1 MHFEQKYY
9 VSIIKK
15 HFPEH
20 FAEVSVL
27 EVGSYDVNGSI
38 REIFKN
44 CEYTGLDLMPGPGV
58 DMVVSSGH
66 EYETYKRFET
76 VLSCECFE
84 HNPYYFETFENMVS
98 LACGGGLV
106 IFTCATEGRPEHGT
120 SRTSPDQSPGTVSSG
135 WEYYRNLTSDDFSV
149 FDFKRNFAGY
159 RFMSNPGSQDLYFV
173 GVKYPATVN
182 LEERLNSVVEE
193 VDQLSKISA
202 QIFATSDR
210 LFLAGDPSGAADC
223 LGSATPS
230 LDKDFEAYSRYKQA
244 WFLMSAKRHSEAGVI
259 IKRLFSLGDKPEYHF
274 QHSHFLHETGQV
286 DAAIEAAHAAI
297 KRKSSNAEY
306 WEHLANLL
314 LNSEDIKGAED
325 ALLEASRLSSLN
337 ISLQNRINDMN
348 SRRQHAG
355 KGASD
360 STLSAYEISFSSLMT
375 ADFDQKIRIWNLES
389 PVAGKC
395 EMADEGALNIAGW
408 ALPQDAQDA
417 VSVLIRM
424 GAAVEVYEMNVERP
438 DVVTAILQQP
448 PEGHPQL
455 RCGFNFT
462 VPVKAVFFSLGFRVG
477 GVDLWEREVRQVYQ
491 PHVMAGKD
499 SWEFPADVINGVLV
513 HHGKPPVFE
522 GVGILAWQKR
532 MAGNS
537 GAMRKPYIVLVAP
550 HKAAVYPN
558 FLPADTAL
566 FFERPVYRILAQ
578 NPSVVYPLER
588 LVSSNMRRPTYSR
601 LGAVWAPYGAYMAYR
616 AIMDKL
622 SYVRGSLQVVDE
634 NRVVWG
640 AEGAVPAFERK
651 AKVVYE
657 NGLGGAGKIRYFKN
671 AESAL
676 PRAMLFCDAFGMD
689 YFDSFLAESC
699 SELVCVCS
707 ADLDMDAIT
716 RFAPDFVVS
725 QYSEENLARPPKEP
739 LPICRIIKSGI
750 DSGAYSAAMLEQ
762 FISLSKDF
770 SGILGAEE
778 FADLKLGAQAALM

>member
-1 MHFEQKYY
+1 MHFEQNYY

-15 HFPEH
+15 LFPEG
-20 FAEVSVL
+20 FAEVDVL

-38 REIFKN
+38 REFFEN
-44 CEYTGLDLMPGPGV
+44 CEYTGLDLMAGPGV
-58 DMVVSSGH
+58 DVVVSSGH
-66 EYETYKRFET
+66 EFKTYKRFET

-98 LACGGGLV
+98 LACAGGLV

-120 SRTSPDQSPGTVSSG
+120 SRTSPDQSPGTVSAG
-135 WEYYRNLTSDDFSV
+135 WEYYQNLTEKNFSE
-149 FDFKRNFAGY
+149 FDFQKKFAGY

-173 GVKYPATVN
+173 GVKYPAPVN

-193 VDQLSKISA
+193 VDQLIKASMQFVA
-202 QIFATSDR
+202 SDA
-210 LFLAGDPSGAADC
+210 LFKAGDPSGAADG
-223 LGSATPS
+223 LGGIASRMHTD
-230 LDKDFEAYSRYKQA
+230 LEAYARYRQA
-244 WFLMSAKRHSEAGVI
+244 WYLMSAKRHSEAGVI

-274 QHSHFLHETGQV
+274 QHSQFLHDTGKSE
-286 DAAIEAAHAAI
+286 AAIVAARTAI
-297 KRKSSNAEY
+297 AREQTNANY

-360 STLSAYEISFSSLMT
+360 CTLSAYEISFSSLMT

-417 VSVLIRM
+417 ISVLIRM

-438 DVVTAILQQP
+438 DVLTAILQQP
-448 PEGHPQL
+448 LEGHPQL

-462 VPVKAVFFSLGFRVG
+462 VPVKAAFFSLGFRVG
-477 GVDLWEREVRQVYQ
+477 GVDLWEREIRQVYQ
-491 PHVMAGKD
+491 PNVMAGRN
-499 SWEFPADVINGVLV
+499 SWEFPADAISGVLEL
-513 HHGKPPVFE
+513 HGKPPVFE
-522 GVGILAWQKR
+522 GKDVQAWQKR
-532 MAGNS
+532 ISDNS
-537 GAMRKPYIVLVAP
+537 AIAKVPYIVLVAP
-550 HKAAVYPN
+550 HKAAVYSE

-566 FFERPVYRILAQ
+566 FFQRPVYRILAQ

-588 LVSSNMRRPTYSR
+588 LVSSSLRRPTYPRS
-601 LGAVWAPYGAYMAYR
+601 GAVWAPYGAYLAYR
-616 AIMDKL
+616 ALMDKL
-622 SYVRGSLQVVDE
+622 SYERGSLQVVDE

-657 NGLGGAGKIRYFKN
+657 NGLGGAGKIRYYKN
-671 AESAL
+671 AEITL

-707 ADLDMDAIT
+707 ADLDMEAIT

-725 QYSEENLARPPKEP
+725 QYSEENLARPPKES
-739 LPICRIIKSGI
+739 LPIYRVIKSGI
-750 DSGAYSAAMLEQ
+750 NSGAYSAAMLEQ
-762 FISLSKDF
+762 FISSSKDF
-770 SGILGAEE
+770 SGILAAEK
-778 FADLKLGAQAALM
+778 FLDLKLGAQAALM